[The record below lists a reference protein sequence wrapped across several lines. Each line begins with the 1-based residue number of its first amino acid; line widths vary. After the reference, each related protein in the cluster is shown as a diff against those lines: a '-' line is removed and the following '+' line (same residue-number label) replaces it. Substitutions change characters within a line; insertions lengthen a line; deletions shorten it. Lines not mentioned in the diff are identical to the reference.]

1 MTHKHNELHLHCYIA
16 ENDKSQ
22 YTGQRKGTKSHSE
35 PTWVTLVI
43 TQRPLWLIH
52 PSSITLLL
60 FVHRCDA
67 QWKMSWQD
75 VSFIAQ
81 MFTLKHHQ
89 HISQKEYS
97 FCSVYVFYM
106 HRQNTMSVVFRLEP
120 HWEDAVHLTATCNYH
135 ILIGRKGWQAS
146 AGVHHRQPGH
156 WSLLRESKLLFLKY
170 DSTSLAPQN
179 ITLLIDQ

>member
-106 HRQNTMSVVFRLEP
+106 HRKIPCQ
-120 HWEDAVHLTATCNYH
+120 
-135 ILIGRKGWQAS
+135 
-146 AGVHHRQPGH
+146 
-156 WSLLRESKLLFLKY
+156 LFLDLNHTEKMLY
-170 DSTSLAPQN
+170 IWQPHVIITFWLAERADRRRQVS
-179 ITLLIDQ
+179 ITVSQVIGAF